1 MSANL
6 QLVSE
11 EPRSPRVGLSKA
23 CVLLPDSPLGLLPL
37 TEAGDRDRHGFI
49 LELGDVRKRLVPE
62 ETSQSSCS
70 AACLKGQAVQGL
82 ELLWRQEG
90 TVTESTISS
99 VCPHIL
105 SMCPPKSSFIALE
118 QFALQR
124 MMNSLAAT
132 CP

>member
-23 CVLLPDSPLGLLPL
+23 CVLLPDSPLGPPPL

-90 TVTESTISS
+90 TVTESTVSS

-105 SMCPPKSSFIALE
+105 SMCPQNRLLLHLNSSLFRE
-118 QFALQR
+118 
-124 MMNSLAAT
+124 
-132 CP
+132 